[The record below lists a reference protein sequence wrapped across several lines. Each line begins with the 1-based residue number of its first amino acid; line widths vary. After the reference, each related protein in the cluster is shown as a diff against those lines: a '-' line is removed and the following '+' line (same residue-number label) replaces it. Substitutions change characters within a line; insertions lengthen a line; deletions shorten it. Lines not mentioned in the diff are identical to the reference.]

1 MFTVLILPY
10 LLHFSFLKPRYKYI
24 LRLLLPPLFHPMFVQ
39 VCFLFLFFKYQCICN
54 FNRRETADTRSPRRE
69 HHPSALAL
77 GVGDTMSAVC
87 RSWLNSISSSVNA
100 LKRKKKT
107 HILSF
112 FLFIYIFPH
121 SEAFLRPV
129 TFPTAPFSDFP
140 SPKKL
145 FIWWL
150 TGKAVHI
157 YKQSLLF
164 LILSFSFLLFPVVI
178 HFGWHFHGDFPKKR
192 IQSDT
197 KVHLNNIQ
205 EEK

>member
-1 MFTVLILPY
+1 MHLQLQQEGNSRYQKPTPGASPFCFGSGGGWHHVCGVQILTQLY
-10 LLHFSFLKPRYKYI
+10 
-24 LRLLLPPLFHPMFVQ
+24 
-39 VCFLFLFFKYQCICN
+39 LFFRKCSQ
-54 FNRRETADTRSPRRE
+54 E
-69 HHPSALAL
+69 
-77 GVGDTMSAVC
+77 
-87 RSWLNSISSSVNA
+87 
-100 LKRKKKT
+100 KKKT